1 MSLLT
6 DIQKLQFSDK
16 QKAEG
21 DLLTFLKQNEDESI
35 DQVELTPKPQSLNSI
50 NGFITY
56 KNGERLFFKTH
67 TEENEQ
73 LSEYYNADVLS
84 KAGYPIFQ
92 IRQVTHRPG
101 RQIALYEVISL
112 PTLFDLLK
120 SEEDEF
126 LVRGEF
132 SKTTSALLRAQ
143 EKYDKSVAEIYRT
156 TLTTMDVEKDKS
168 APVHQLFSH
177 RLAADGRVGI
187 FYTPNSLNLGDKQ
200 LTFDAL
206 AKKRWVINGVEYSE
220 TLAEIIDR
228 SRRLLQPN
236 GGPAIIGH
244 GDAHNGNLFVD
255 IESETFYM
263 FDPAFAGLHNVLI
276 DMTKPT
282 FHNIFARWMYYPEQV
297 EKEFEL
303 KYKITAD
310 AIVID
315 HTFHPSKLRL
325 AFLSLRKKHVLDPT
339 IKMLAE
345 KNSLP
350 SNWQEFFRSSLFCCP
365 FLTVNLLAQHKANG
379 SLAERYGLP
388 IKLLGLSMAVQ
399 FGALQHRNANSLSDV
414 IDGLLTSD
422 GTT

>member
-143 EKYDKSVAEIYRT
+143 EKYDKSVAEI
-156 TLTTMDVEKDKS
+156 
-168 APVHQLFSH
+168 
-177 RLAADGRVGI
+177 
-187 FYTPNSLNLGDKQ
+187 
-200 LTFDAL
+200 
-206 AKKRWVINGVEYSE
+206 
-220 TLAEIIDR
+220 
-228 SRRLLQPN
+228 
-236 GGPAIIGH
+236 
-244 GDAHNGNLFVD
+244 
-255 IESETFYM
+255 
-263 FDPAFAGLHNVLI
+263 
-276 DMTKPT
+276 
-282 FHNIFARWMYYPEQV
+282 
-297 EKEFEL
+297 
-303 KYKITAD
+303 
-310 AIVID
+310 
-315 HTFHPSKLRL
+315 
-325 AFLSLRKKHVLDPT
+325 
-339 IKMLAE
+339 
-345 KNSLP
+345 
-350 SNWQEFFRSSLFCCP
+350 
-365 FLTVNLLAQHKANG
+365 
-379 SLAERYGLP
+379 
-388 IKLLGLSMAVQ
+388 
-399 FGALQHRNANSLSDV
+399 
-414 IDGLLTSD
+414 
-422 GTT
+422 